1 MSPISVLK
9 QDDNTDEELSDDESE
24 DPGDSTLLS
33 DIEQDDFDHQRDVL
47 LLGQASRDRSLW
59 TTKVPLPKK
68 QSRADTVIACPLLP
82 NSRNPAWVMAPPL
95 LKHQKTSLLNKLSE
109 SDCSPST

>member
-33 DIEQDDFDHQRDVL
+33 DIEQDDFDYQRDVL
-47 LLGQASRDRSLW
+47 LLGQASRDRSL
-59 TTKVPLPKK
+59 
-68 QSRADTVIACPLLP
+68 
-82 NSRNPAWVMAPPL
+82 
-95 LKHQKTSLLNKLSE
+95 
-109 SDCSPST
+109 